1 MNWNQC
7 YIYIYI
13 YFIRFLNVALCA
25 TIVLIDEYKAIYI
38 AVKKIYMN
46 FGVFLDLEKPKII
59 SNSLTIFKAYY
70 VSFWTP
76 LDDSLRFN
84 ELDTYDQHCKEESFF

>member
-1 MNWNQC
+1 
-7 YIYIYI
+7 
-13 YFIRFLNVALCA
+13 
-25 TIVLIDEYKAIYI
+25 
-38 AVKKIYMN
+38 MN